1 MTRRPAMFMEGSA
14 WEMVAGD
21 DTDDALPL
29 EPGGV
34 RFHRVQWNDAE
45 DFTAGR
51 IVLPE
56 RQADSIRP
64 NILMDLQTNMM
75 AELRSPLSISP
86 MIRGVQEWDGGTYR
100 DFAVLPASVDESG
113 DLGRMRM
120 TFELNPEIRFD
131 YQTPVPG
138 RNVFVQLT
146 QAAAVHHIEARL
158 TSAVVLQEKMQKGA

>member
-34 RFHRVQWNDAE
+34 RFHRVEWNDAE

-51 IVLPE
+51 IVLPK

-64 NILMDLQTNMM
+64 NILMDLPNEYDGRV
-75 AELRSPLSISP
+75 AVSIIYLSDDP
-86 MIRGVQEWDGGTYR
+86 GGPGMGWWYLSR
-100 DFAVLPASVDESG
+100 FRRLASF
-113 DLGRMRM
+113 R
-120 TFELNPEIRFD
+120 
-131 YQTPVPG
+131 
-138 RNVFVQLT
+138 
-146 QAAAVHHIEARL
+146 
-158 TSAVVLQEKMQKGA
+158 